1 MATRTAGWKFW
12 IDRGGTFTDLV
23 ALAPD
28 GTLRT
33 AKLLSDDPEH
43 YPDAAVEG
51 IRRIFDLPRNE
62 IVPVDQIAVVKMGTT
77 VATNALLERKGE
89 RMALVTN
96 RGFRDVLR
104 IGTQQRPGLFDLDIK
119 LPDQL
124 YERVVECAGRM
135 SNDGGE
141 IEQLNLSE
149 TRIAFEKLLTD
160 GIYCVAIV
168 LMHGYRYPH
177 HEQILAQLA
186 RDLGFAHVYP
196 SHETSRLVK
205 FVDRGHTTMV
215 DAYLS
220 PVLRKY
226 VDRLHSALPGVRLL
240 FMQSN
245 GGLADAS
252 RFRGKDAILSG
263 PAAGIVGA
271 ANVANRA
278 GFERVIALTWEGRRQ
293 T

>member
-1 MATRTAGWKFW
+1 MAGMGAIAAGWKFW

-51 IRRIFDLPRNE
+51 IRRIFGLLRNE
-62 IVPVDQIAVVKMGTT
+62 AIPVERIA
-77 VATNALLERKGE
+77 
-89 RMALVTN
+89 
-96 RGFRDVLR
+96 
-104 IGTQQRPGLFDLDIK
+104 
-119 LPDQL
+119 
-124 YERVVECAGRM
+124 VVECAGRM
-135 SNDGGE
+135 SNDGTE
-141 IEQLNLSE
+141 IEHLDLTE
-149 TRIAFEKLLTD
+149 TQMAFEKLLAD
-160 GIYCVAIV
+160 GICCVAIV
-168 LMHGYRYPH
+168 LMHGYRYPQ

-186 RDLGFAHVYP
+186 RDLGFAQVYP
-196 SHETSRLVK
+196 SHETSQLVK
-205 FVDRGHTTMV
+205 FVDRGHTTVV

-245 GGLADAS
+245 GGLVEAG
-252 RFRGKDAILSG
+252 RFRGKDSILSG
-263 PAAGIVGA
+263 PAAGVVGA
-271 ANVANRA
+271 AKAA
-278 GFERVIALTWEGRRQ
+278 AQ
-293 T
+293 